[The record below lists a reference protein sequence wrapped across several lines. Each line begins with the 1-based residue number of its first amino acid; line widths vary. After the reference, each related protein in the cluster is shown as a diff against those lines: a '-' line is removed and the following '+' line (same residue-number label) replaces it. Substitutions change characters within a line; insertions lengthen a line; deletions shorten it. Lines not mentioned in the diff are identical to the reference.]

1 MTAKSFKNQQK
12 IKYEQINFLLVDLEQ
27 SLDQYKVSI
36 KNKGKQL
43 TEAKRIMVSAKQS
56 FDKISQE
63 NRELKAYIAR
73 INKQFQQLQQHQQ
86 LSSTLS
92 KPKKIIII
100 IKRLYSKKKVKTKA
114 RSSLNKS
121 WTLKTRQ

>member
-36 KNKGKQL
+36 QNKDKQL
-43 TEAKRIMVSAKQS
+43 TDAKRIIVSAKQS

-73 INKQFQQLQQHQQ
+73 INKQF
-86 LSSTLS
+86 
-92 KPKKIIII
+92 
-100 IKRLYSKKKVKTKA
+100 
-114 RSSLNKS
+114 
-121 WTLKTRQ
+121 

>member
-43 TEAKRIMVSAKQS
+43 TEAKRIIVSAKQS

-63 NRELKAYIAR
+63 NRELKAYTAR

-100 IKRLYSKKKVKTKA
+100 IKRLYSKKKVITKA

>member
-43 TEAKRIMVSAKQS
+43 TEAKRIIVSAKQS

>member
-12 IKYEQINFLLVDLEQ
+12 IKYEQMNFLLVDLEQ

-36 KNKGKQL
+36 QNKDKQL
-43 TEAKRIMVSAKQS
+43 TEAKRIIVSAKQS

-73 INKQFQQLQQHQQ
+73 INKQF
-86 LSSTLS
+86 
-92 KPKKIIII
+92 
-100 IKRLYSKKKVKTKA
+100 
-114 RSSLNKS
+114 
-121 WTLKTRQ
+121 

>member
-36 KNKGKQL
+36 QNKDKQL
-43 TEAKRIMVSAKQS
+43 TEAKRIIVSAKQS

-73 INKQFQQLQQHQQ
+73 INKQF
-86 LSSTLS
+86 
-92 KPKKIIII
+92 
-100 IKRLYSKKKVKTKA
+100 
-114 RSSLNKS
+114 
-121 WTLKTRQ
+121 

>member
-43 TEAKRIMVSAKQS
+43 TEAKRIIVSAKQS

-63 NRELKAYIAR
+63 NRELKAYTAR